1 MLGEEKYTFVE
12 GVVNPFSCTILIKGP
27 NKHTIAQIKVASLH
41 SAAFTGSIA
50 TPPPSNNHSWS
61 QRLTTMRGPKRTHK
75 RATVR
80 RRLPQWRLWQDAVR
94 DGLRAVKNTIEDRF
108 GSRVRPSVR
117 PPSSANPRVRARV
130 RVRACVRMLP
140 SVRAY
145 GWLGSAGVC
154 CPAREPLRSRPH
166 ECSRSTRRP

>member
-1 MLGEEKYTFVE
+1 
-12 GVVNPFSCTILIKGP
+12 
-27 NKHTIAQIKVASLH
+27 
-41 SAAFTGSIA
+41 
-50 TPPPSNNHSWS
+50 
-61 QRLTTMRGPKRTHK
+61 
-75 RATVR
+75 
-80 RRLPQWRLWQDAVR
+80 VR

-145 GWLGSAGVC
+145 GWLGLCRCVLPGAGAFEIAA
-154 CPAREPLRSRPH
+154 ARMLKEHTKAMTGRAKMVRERPS
-166 ECSRSTRRP
+166 CWLP